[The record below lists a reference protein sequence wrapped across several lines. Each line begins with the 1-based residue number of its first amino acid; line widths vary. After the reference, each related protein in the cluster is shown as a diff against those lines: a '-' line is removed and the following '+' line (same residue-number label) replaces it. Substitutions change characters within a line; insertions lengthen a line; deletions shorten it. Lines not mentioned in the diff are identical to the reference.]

1 MNECKDCGVSAV
13 ENTTLQEGLGQAAW
27 TAVCAMMLGV
37 LSLVTAEFLPMSLL
51 TPMARDLGVS
61 EGTAGQA
68 VTVTAFT
75 ALVASLL
82 VAALTRRFNRRTVL
96 LGFSVLLI
104 ASDLIVADATN
115 LAMLLTGRLLL
126 GVALGGFWTMAAAT
140 TTRLVPSALVP
151 RALAIVM
158 SGIAG
163 SSILSG
169 PVGTALGNIA
179 GWRGVFV
186 MAAGLGGLALVM
198 QFFALPLLEPRGQ
211 ARLGTIIEVLK
222 RPRLGL
228 GVAAATLVFAG
239 HYALLTYIRPFL
251 ETVTGVGV
259 PGISAILLGFGVANY
274 LGTFVGGAL
283 TARHLGRTLAA
294 MPLVIA
300 ILGLSLA
307 AFGGVAAT
315 DAAMIALWG
324 LAFGGVPVAWTTWIT
339 RLVPDETESGTGIF
353 IAAAFLGISI
363 GAAGGG
369 VVYDAGGSRSVMIA
383 GAVALIVAVLIV
395 TLRLKVAVVAAAPRP
410 SAS

>member
-1 MNECKDCGVSAV
+1 MNECKDSVVSAV
-13 ENTTLQEGLGQAAW
+13 GDATPERKQAAW
-27 TAVCAMMLGV
+27 AAVCAMMLGV

-82 VAALTRRFNRRTVL
+82 VATITRRFNRRPVL
-96 LGFSVLLI
+96 LIFSVLLI
-104 ASDLIVADATN
+104 ASDLLVANATN
-115 LAMLLTGRLLL
+115 LAMLLMGRLLL

-169 PVGTALGNIA
+169 PVGSAFGNVV

-186 MAAGLGGLALVM
+186 MAAGLGGLALVI
-198 QFFALPLLEPRGQ
+198 QIFTLPSLEPRGQ
-211 ARLGTIIEVLK
+211 ARFGTLIEILQ

-228 GVAAATLVFAG
+228 GMAAATLVFAG

-251 ETVTGVGV
+251 ETITGVGV

-283 TARHLGRTLAA
+283 TTRNLGQTLAA

-300 ILGLSLA
+300 TLGLLLA
-307 AFGGVAAT
+307 TFGGLAPI
-315 DAAMIALWG
+315 DAVMIALWG

-353 IAAAFLGISI
+353 IAAAFLGISM

-369 VVYDAGGSRSVMIA
+369 VVYDFGGARSVMIA
-383 GAVALIVAVLIV
+383 GAATLIIAVLIV
-395 TLRLKVAVVAAAPRP
+395 NLRLKVAAAATTQRQ
-410 SAS
+410 SAG